1 MNYIIKRISDIPRMK
16 ERAARWF
23 CEKWGISRQAYLESM
38 EESIKG
44 AAVPRWYLALEEDR
58 IVGGMG
64 VIQNDFHERKDLYPN
79 VCAVFTEEDRRGL
92 GIAGRLLDF
101 VCTDM
106 KNQGIDTL
114 YLLTDHTSFYE
125 RYGWQYL
132 CMVRTERRGEMA
144 RVYVHRQ
151 NK

>member
-23 CEKWGISRQAYLESM
+23 CKKQGIPQQAYPESM

-44 AAVPRWYLALEEDR
+44 AAVPRWYMTLEGDR
-58 IVGGMG
+58 IIGGMR

-92 GIAGRLLDF
+92 GIAGRLLEF

-132 CMVRTERRGEMA
+132 CMVRTEGRGEMA